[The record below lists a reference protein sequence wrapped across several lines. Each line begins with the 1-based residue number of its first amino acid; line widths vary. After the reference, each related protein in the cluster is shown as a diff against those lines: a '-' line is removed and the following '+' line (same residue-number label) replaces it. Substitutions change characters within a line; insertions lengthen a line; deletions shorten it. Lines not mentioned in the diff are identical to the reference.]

1 MHLRL
6 VSAPAA
12 AVENP
17 SAASRP
23 SMVAPRGARLD
34 DYPFD
39 GVALV
44 VAFAAVDDLADV
56 AANTR
61 LTLAAAPD
69 ISPDDAYLVLPL
81 RARDALLAAFA
92 RGAEGRVA
100 AWFDEAVV
108 VRAELDGGRAARLWV
123 GAAWRARD
131 VIDHRDGTPVSL
143 GGVGDPVRVVN
154 QLAPVA
160 ALAPGGMIDRRGV
173 EAITTRDRYVGV
185 SRMGVEELGL
195 GADAVEPTFVWSSR
209 EGNRARVHVAIS
221 SSEDD
226 TVIALLAPATL
237 LIA

>member
-6 VSAPAA
+6 VSAPRPVDSSPPAT
-12 AVENP
+12 
-17 SAASRP
+17 RP
-23 SMVAPRGARLD
+23 SMVAPRGSVLD

-39 GVALV
+39 DTALV
-44 VAFAAVDDLADV
+44 VAFAAGDELSDVRAD
-56 AANTR
+56 TR
-61 LTLAAAPD
+61 LALAAAPD

-131 VIDHRDGTPVSL
+131 VIDHRDGTPVSVR
-143 GGVGDPVRVVN
+143 GVGDPMRVIN

-160 ALAPGGMIDRRGV
+160 AVAPGGMLDRRGV
-173 EAITTRDRYVGV
+173 EAITTRASYVGV
-185 SRMGVEELGL
+185 SRMGIEELGL
-195 GADAVEPTFVWSSR
+195 GADAVEPTFVWSTR
-209 EGNRARVHVAIS
+209 AGDRARVHVALAAAD
-221 SSEDD
+221 DD
-226 TVIALLAPATL
+226 TIVALLAPATL
-237 LIA
+237 IG